1 MNFARA
7 WLSRLISLVKT
18 GRVSPTPSQED
29 RLQAAREGTSPE
41 IPSDPCADLEAVL
54 KPNPDYRRR
63 RLAHLPPERVRR
75 YWENVE
81 ALRG

>member
-1 MNFARA
+1 MR
-7 WLSRLISLVKT
+7 WLTRLIERRKAKDALSA
-18 GRVSPTPSQED
+18 S
-29 RLQAAREGTSPE
+29 
-41 IPSDPCADLEAVL
+41 L

>member
-7 WLSRLISLVKT
+7 WISRLISLVT
-18 GRVSPTPSQED
+18 GHAVTPTPYEQD
-29 RLQAAREGTSPE
+29 RLQAAREALSA
-41 IPSDPCADLEAVL
+41 SL

-81 ALRG
+81 KVWS

>member
-7 WLSRLISLVKT
+7 WISRLISLAKT
-18 GRVSPTPSQED
+18 GLGIAPVPMKD
-29 RLQAAREGTSPE
+29 RLQAARE
-41 IPSDPCADLEAVL
+41 ANARLEATIH
-54 KPNPDYRRR
+54 PRPDYRRR

-81 ALRG
+81 AVHAD

>member
-7 WLSRLISLVKT
+7 WTSRLIRLVT
-18 GRVSPTPSQED
+18 GLGIAPVPMKD
-29 RLQAAREGTSPE
+29 RLQAARE
-41 IPSDPCADLEAVL
+41 DLAKSL

-63 RLAHLPPERVRR
+63 RLAHLPPHRVRR

-81 ALRG
+81 KVWS

>member
-1 MNFARA
+1 MTFARA
-7 WLSRLISLVKT
+7 IMRLIRLAKT
-18 GRVSPTPSQED
+18 GLGIAPVPMKD
-29 RLQAAREGTSPE
+29 RLQAARE
-41 IPSDPCADLEAVL
+41 DLAKSL
-54 KPNPDYRRR
+54 KPDPDYRRR

>member
-7 WLSRLISLVKT
+7 WILRLIRLGT
-18 GRVSPTPSQED
+18 GVRPYTGIPHD
-29 RLQAAREGTSPE
+29 RLQAARE
-41 IPSDPCADLEAVL
+41 ANARLEATIH
-54 KPNPDYRRR
+54 PRPDYRRR

-81 ALRG
+81 AVHAD

>member
-7 WLSRLISLVKT
+7 WISRLISLVT
-18 GRVSPTPSQED
+18 GRVNPTPSQKD
-29 RLQAAREGTSPE
+29 RLQAAREALSA
-41 IPSDPCADLEAVL
+41 SL

-81 ALRG
+81 KVWS

>member
-7 WLSRLISLVKT
+7 WILRLIRLGT
-18 GRVSPTPSQED
+18 GVRPYTGIPHD
-29 RLQAAREGTSPE
+29 RLQAAREALSAP
-41 IPSDPCADLEAVL
+41 L

>member
-7 WLSRLISLVKT
+7 WLSRLIRLAKT
-18 GRVSPTPSQED
+18 GHPQALQTQD
-29 RLQAAREGTSPE
+29 RLQAARE
-41 IPSDPCADLEAVL
+41 ANARLEATIH
-54 KPNPDYRRR
+54 PDPDYRRR

-81 ALRG
+81 KARG

>member
-1 MNFARA
+1 MTFSPVRKSKRQCAKCEGDLHHSNKSGYCRNC
-7 WLSRLISLVKT
+7 WSIRSLT
-18 GRVSPTPSQED
+18 
-29 RLQAAREGTSPE
+29 QA
-41 IPSDPCADLEAVL
+41 L

>member
-7 WLSRLISLVKT
+7 WILRLIRLGT
-18 GRVSPTPSQED
+18 GVRPYTGIPHD
-29 RLQAAREGTSPE
+29 RLQAARKTLSA
-41 IPSDPCADLEAVL
+41 SL

-81 ALRG
+81 TLRG

>member
-7 WLSRLISLVKT
+7 WISRLIRLVT
-18 GRVSPTPSQED
+18 GHRAFPSPYAED
-29 RLQAAREGTSPE
+29 RLQAARE
-41 IPSDPCADLEAVL
+41 ANARLEATIH
-54 KPNPDYRRR
+54 PDPDYRRR

-81 ALRG
+81 KVWS